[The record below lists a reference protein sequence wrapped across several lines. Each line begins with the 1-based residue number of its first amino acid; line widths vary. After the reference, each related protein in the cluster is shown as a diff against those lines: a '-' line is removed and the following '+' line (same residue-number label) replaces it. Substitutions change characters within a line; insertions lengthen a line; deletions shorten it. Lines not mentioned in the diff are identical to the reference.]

1 MNLGPAPEPELQ
13 AWLARVAH
21 ENLGTEQTLTATADD
36 ARRRLHVARAADGTL
51 TGVSI
56 SWPGGAWFIEAVA
69 EDAVAALVGE
79 VAAGGADDSWPAK
92 VMASAQV
99 AGWLKPE
106 LAARGVS
113 VPREHFQLVMVCS
126 KPNEP
131 GEGRFASP
139 ADRAGLERYQALYN
153 EERGTTIEPNWDVL
167 LRHRRIGVLDHDG
180 RIAAALKRSSDTVNY
195 ATVGGTW
202 TDPGFRRLGLAGRLT
217 AFVVT
222 AALADRPAV
231 LLIVDDD
238 NTAAI
243 ATYRHVGFTETGS
256 CYMGYLA

>member
-1 MNLGPAPEPELQ
+1 MNLGPAPELELR

-21 ENLGTEQTLTATADD
+21 ENLGTEQTLMATAGD

-69 EDAVAALVGE
+69 EDAVAALVGKM
-79 VAAGGADDSWPAK
+79 AAGAADDVWPAK

-99 AGWLKPE
+99 ARWLKPE
-106 LAARGVS
+106 LAARGVGLS
-113 VPREHFQLVMVCS
+113 REHLQLVMVCS
-126 KPNEP
+126 QPSEP

-139 ADRAGLERYQALYN
+139 TDRAGLQRYQAFYN
-153 EERGTTIEPNWDVL
+153 EERGTSIEPNWDFL
-167 LRHRRIGVLDHDG
+167 LRHRRIGVLDHGG
-180 RIAAALKRSSDTVNY
+180 RIGAALKRTSDTVNY

-202 TDPGFRRLGLAGRLT
+202 TDPDFRRLGLAGRLT

-222 AALADRPAV
+222 AGLADRPAV

-243 ATYRHVGFTETGS
+243 ATYRHVGFAETGA